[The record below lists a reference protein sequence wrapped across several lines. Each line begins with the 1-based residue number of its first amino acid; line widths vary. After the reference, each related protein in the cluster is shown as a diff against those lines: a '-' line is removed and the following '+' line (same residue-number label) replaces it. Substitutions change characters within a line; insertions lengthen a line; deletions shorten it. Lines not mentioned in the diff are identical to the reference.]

1 MENVKARQV
10 RLWIGIIFVLL
21 LTGSAVLSTVAVI
34 VGLKGESAWVP
45 LQDASPAVRLL
56 LFVIG
61 LGLSWVVGRFLYQML
76 VSGEIEVGDS
86 VSIACML
93 ALYGI
98 LIAATIAF
106 LAVLYW
112 FLLPFL
118 FLILVVI
125 SVLAIWRLLGGLYSF
140 GALAAA
146 AIASAVTLYLV
157 G

>member
-10 RLWIGIIFVLL
+10 RLWIGLIFGALL
-21 LTGSAVLSTVAVI
+21 AGGSVLSTLAVI
-34 VGLKGESAWVP
+34 VGLKGEAAWVP
-45 LQDASPAVRLL
+45 LQDSSPAVRLL

-61 LGLSWVVGRFLYQML
+61 LGLSWIVGRFLYQTL
-76 VSGEIEVGDS
+76 VNGELDVNDS
-86 VSIACML
+86 VSIAYML
-93 ALYGI
+93 AIYGI

-112 FLLPFL
+112 FLLPFA
-118 FLILVVI
+118 FFILAVI
-125 SVLAIWRLLGGLYSF
+125 SLLSIWRLLGGLYSF

-146 AIASAVTLYLV
+146 AVASAVTLYLF